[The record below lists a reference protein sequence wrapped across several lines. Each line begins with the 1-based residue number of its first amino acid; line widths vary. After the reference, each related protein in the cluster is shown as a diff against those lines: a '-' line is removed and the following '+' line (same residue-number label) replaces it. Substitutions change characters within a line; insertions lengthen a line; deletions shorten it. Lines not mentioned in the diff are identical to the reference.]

1 MDTVD
6 KATRSKI
13 MAQVGQRDTGP
24 EMRLRK
30 ALHRIGLRYRLHD
43 KRLLGSPDI
52 VFPRF
57 RAVIFV
63 HGCFWHRHGC
73 KASTMPET
81 HRKFWTAKF
90 EANIERDLRNTKAL
104 LKDGWRVMVFW
115 ECALKGKKADMHLV
129 ARKVIDWLHSNKQ
142 FAEYGGSIEVK

>member
-73 KASTMPET
+73 KAATMPET

-90 EANIERDLRNTKAL
+90 EANIERLVSETKVDVVKVENAIDSLRQPHL
-104 LKDGWRVMVFW
+104 V
-115 ECALKGKKADMHLV
+115 KKADMHL
-129 ARKVIDWLHSNKQ
+129 
-142 FAEYGGSIEVK
+142 